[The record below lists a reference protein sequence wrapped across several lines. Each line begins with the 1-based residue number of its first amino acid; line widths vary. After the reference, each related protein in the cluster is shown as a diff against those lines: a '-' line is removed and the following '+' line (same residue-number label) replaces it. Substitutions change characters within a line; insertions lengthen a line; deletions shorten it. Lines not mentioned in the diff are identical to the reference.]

1 MPLEE
6 GDLENAVLI
15 LTPLGRDASLAARV
29 LEQAGIAT
37 AICAD
42 GDFLVERMARAGAAI
57 CATDALS
64 PAVVAQIIAVLGR
77 QPPWSDFPFLIF
89 TERAATTRENERTLE
104 TFAGLGNVTALERP
118 LHPLTM
124 ISAARAAL
132 RARARQYAARSA
144 IEQREREV
152 RQRDQF
158 LAMLG
163 HELRNPLG
171 ALQNAAQ
178 LAQRS
183 ARVLPRLEH
192 PLAVIDRQ
200 LQHLTRLVDDLLDV
214 ARVTSG
220 KIALQRAPLDVGA
233 LCFGL
238 VEESRGTSRERGL
251 SLVYEEPE
259 VPIYVDGDRVRLEQI
274 VNNLLTNALKYT
286 PSGGRVAVSVTASAD
301 RHDAEAVLRVAD
313 TGIGI
318 AADTLRTI
326 FEPFTQSEQALDRAQ
341 GGMGLGLS
349 VVRTLVQLHGGSVV
363 AASPGPGRG
372 TIFTVRLPRAAVAT
386 LAPDD
391 VTPISRREVHPR
403 VILIVEDG
411 PDNRETLQELLETLG
426 HTVHVAVDGVE
437 GVDVALNLRPEVALV
452 DIGLPRLDGFE
463 VARRVRAALGRQI
476 FLVALTGY
484 GQPEDR
490 TRAAVA
496 GFDAHLTKPMDL
508 DALERILATLAPDV
522 GADVGKPASV
532 SRR

>member
-1 MPLEE
+1 MSPEN

-15 LTPLGRDASLAARV
+15 LTPSGRDASLAANV
-29 LEQAGIAT
+29 LEEAGIAA

-42 GDFLVERMARAGAAI
+42 GDALVARMVRAGAAI
-57 CATDALS
+57 CATNALS
-64 PAVVAQIIAVLGR
+64 PAIIAKITAVLAQ

-171 ALQNAAQ
+171 AMQNAAQ

-183 ARVLPRLEH
+183 ARAVPRLEH

-200 LQHLTRLVDDLLDV
+200 LHHLTRLVDDLLDV

-220 KIALQRAPLDVGA
+220 KIALQRAPLDFGA

-251 SLVYEEPE
+251 TLVYEEPPGP
-259 VPIYVDGDRVRLEQI
+259 VYVDGDRVRLEQI

-286 PSGGRVAVSVTASAD
+286 PSGGRIVVSVTAS
-301 RHDAEAVLRVAD
+301 DAGDEEEAVLRVDD
-313 TGIGI
+313 TGTGI
-318 AADTLRTI
+318 AVDNLRAI
-326 FEPFTQSEQALDRAQ
+326 FEPFTQSEQTLDRAQ

-349 VVRTLVQLHGGSVV
+349 VVRTLVQLHGGTVS
-363 AASPGPGRG
+363 AASAGPGRG
-372 TIFTVRLPRAAVAT
+372 TSFTVRLPLAAA
-386 LAPDD
+386 LASDD
-391 VTPISRREVHPR
+391 LTPISGRDVHPR

-411 PDNRETLQELLETLG
+411 ADNRETLQELLEALG
-426 HTVHVAVDGVE
+426 HTVHVAADGVE
-437 GVDVALNLRPEVALV
+437 GVDVALSVRPEVALV

-508 DALERILATLAPDV
+508 DALERMLATLAPDARV
-522 GADVGKPASV
+522 AAGIAANVN
-532 SRR
+532 RR

>member
-1 MPLEE
+1 
-6 GDLENAVLI
+6 
-15 LTPLGRDASLAARV
+15 
-29 LEQAGIAT
+29 
-37 AICAD
+37 
-42 GDFLVERMARAGAAI
+42 
-57 CATDALS
+57 
-64 PAVVAQIIAVLGR
+64 
-77 QPPWSDFPFLIF
+77 
-89 TERAATTRENERTLE
+89 
-104 TFAGLGNVTALERP
+104 
-118 LHPLTM
+118 
-124 ISAARAAL
+124 
-132 RARARQYAARSA
+132 
-144 IEQREREV
+144 V

-178 LAQRS
+178 LAQHS
-183 ARVLPRLEH
+183 ARVVPQLEH

-200 LQHLTRLVDDLLDV
+200 LHHLTRLVDDLLDV

-220 KIALQRAPLDVGA
+220 KIALQRAPLDFGA

-251 SLVYEEPE
+251 TLVYEEPSDA
-259 VPIYVDGDRVRLEQI
+259 VYVDGDRVRLEQI

-286 PSGGRVAVSVTASAD
+286 PSGGRVVVSIAPD
-301 RHDAEAVLRVAD
+301 EAEALLRVTD
-313 TGIGI
+313 TGMGIG
-318 AADTLRTI
+318 ADTLRTI
-326 FEPFTQSEQALDRAQ
+326 FEPFTQSERALDRAQ
-341 GGMGLGLS
+341 GGIGLGLS
-349 VVRTLVQLHGGSVV
+349 VVRTLVQMHGGSVT
-363 AASPGPGRG
+363 AASPGPDRG
-372 TIFTVRLPRAAVAT
+372 TTFTVRLPRAALTT

-391 VTPISRREVHPR
+391 LAPLSQRDVPPR

-426 HTVHVAVDGVE
+426 HTVHVAADGVE
-437 GVDVALNLRPEVALV
+437 GVDVALHVRPEVALV

-463 VARRVRAALGRQI
+463 VARRVRATLGRQI

-508 DALERILATLAPDV
+508 DALERMLATLAPDGS
-522 GADVGKPASV
+522 GAAAGV